1 MKRYICIHGHFYQP
15 PRENPWLEEVE
26 TQDSAY
32 PYHDWNERIT
42 AECYAPNT
50 ASRILNPDGVIVNI
64 VNNYS
69 RISFNFG
76 PTLLSWLQRHNR
88 GVYEAILE
96 ADRLSMERFS
106 GHGSAIAQVYNH
118 MIMPLATKV
127 DKYTQILWGIRDF
140 QYRFKRDPEGMWLP
154 ETAVDT
160 ETLEILS
167 EMGIRFTILSPTQ
180 ALKVRSPG
188 GKSEW
193 TDVRDGK
200 IDPSMPYLC
209 RLPSGRQIS
218 IFFYDGPISRDVAFG
233 GLLHNGEAFAKRLL
247 SAFNDKRTWP
257 QIVHIATDGET
268 FGHHHRGGDMAL
280 AYCLYYIEKLEGVE
294 LINYGAYLEKH
305 PPQYEVKIVEK
316 SSWSC
321 VHGVKRW
328 KEDCG
333 CNTGRNPQ
341 WTQAWRRP
349 LRDAMD
355 RLRHD
360 LARIYKNL
368 APRYLKNPQA
378 ARDDYISV
386 ILDRSE
392 ENTEAFLSR
401 HARKA
406 LSSEDRTTLLKL
418 LEMQRNGM
426 LMYTSCGWFFDEI
439 SGIETIQ
446 VMMYAARAMQLARDV
461 AGVDLEGEF
470 VKRLKK
476 APSNIYENGA
486 YVYRHFVKPSSVDLY
501 RVGAHYAISSVFE
514 ESPEEIRLASYSA
527 DIKEKYRDESGRLRI
542 LSGKATIISNITWE
556 SKRIDFTVFSMG
568 DHNVTAG
575 VKDLREE
582 RIYRTLIDELKGH
595 FRKADVPGVIRT
607 IDRYYKNSTFSL
619 WHLFKDKQRKI
630 IKGILE
636 SRYADMDALYRQ
648 IYENNYTVMN
658 FLSSLNIPVPRSFLM
673 AVEHTLN
680 RELQELIDA
689 EELDHERLRGTFEEV
704 KKWGV
709 EIDRAG
715 LSLLASSR
723 IDAMMEGLRENPL
736 DHALAEEI
744 NSLLKILRD
753 FSLELNLWKSQNIYF
768 SIGKQYLPQMKEA
781 LARGDEEARHWM
793 DVFRKLG
800 YYLHVKIL

>member
-305 PPQYEVKIVEK
+305 PPRYEVKIVEK

-406 LSSEDRTTLLKL
+406 LSSEDKTTLLKL

-582 RIYRTLIDELKGH
+582 RLYRTLIDELKGH

-680 RELQELIDA
+680 RELQELIDS
-689 EELDHERLRGTFEEV
+689 EELDHEKLRGTFEEV

-768 SIGKQYLPQMKEA
+768 SIGKQYLPQMKEG

>member
-305 PPQYEVKIVEK
+305 PPRYEVKIVEK

-406 LSSEDRTTLLKL
+406 LSSEDKTTLLKL

-582 RIYRTLIDELKGH
+582 RLYRTLIDELKGH

-680 RELQELIDA
+680 RELQELIDS
-689 EELDHERLRGTFEEV
+689 EELDHEKLRGTFEEV

-768 SIGKQYLPQMKEA
+768 SIGKQYLPQMKEG
-781 LARGDEEARHWM
+781 LARGDEEARHWV

>member
-527 DIKEKYRDESGRLRI
+527 DIKERYRDESGRLRI

-582 RIYRTLIDELKGH
+582 RLYRTLIDELKGH

-704 KKWGV
+704 KKWGI

-781 LARGDEEARHWM
+781 LAREDEEARHWM

>member
-1 MKRYICIHGHFYQP
+1 LKRYICIHGHFYQP

-305 PPQYEVKIVEK
+305 PPRYEVKIVEK

-406 LSSEDRTTLLKL
+406 LSSEDKTTLLKL

-582 RIYRTLIDELKGH
+582 RLYRTLIDELKGH

-680 RELQELIDA
+680 RELQELIDS
-689 EELDHERLRGTFEEV
+689 EELDHEKLRGTFEEV

-768 SIGKQYLPQMKEA
+768 SIGKQYLPQMKEG
-781 LARGDEEARHWM
+781 LARGDEEARHWV

>member
-305 PPQYEVKIVEK
+305 PPRYEVKIVEK

-401 HARKA
+401 HAGKA
-406 LSSEDRTTLLKL
+406 LSSEDKTTLLKL

-582 RIYRTLIDELKGH
+582 RLYRTLIDELKGH

-689 EELDHERLRGTFEEV
+689 EELDHEKLRGTFEEV

-768 SIGKQYLPQMKEA
+768 SIGKQYLPQMKEG
-781 LARGDEEARHWM
+781 LARGDEEARHWV

>member
-305 PPQYEVKIVEK
+305 PPRYEVKIVEK

-406 LSSEDRTTLLKL
+406 LSSEDKTTLLKL

-582 RIYRTLIDELKGH
+582 RLYRTLIDELKGH

-689 EELDHERLRGTFEEV
+689 EELDHEKLRGTFEEV

-781 LARGDEEARHWM
+781 LARGDEEARHWV

>member
-527 DIKEKYRDESGRLRI
+527 DIKERYRDESGRLRI

-582 RIYRTLIDELKGH
+582 RLYRTLIDELKGH

-704 KKWGV
+704 KKWGI

>member
-527 DIKEKYRDESGRLRI
+527 DIKERYRDESGRLRI

-582 RIYRTLIDELKGH
+582 RLYRTLIDELKGH

-680 RELQELIDA
+680 RELQELIDT

-704 KKWGV
+704 KKWGI

>member
-527 DIKEKYRDESGRLRI
+527 DIKERYRDESGRLRI

-582 RIYRTLIDELKGH
+582 RLYRTLIDELKGH

-673 AVEHTLN
+673 AVEHTRN

-704 KKWGV
+704 KKWGI